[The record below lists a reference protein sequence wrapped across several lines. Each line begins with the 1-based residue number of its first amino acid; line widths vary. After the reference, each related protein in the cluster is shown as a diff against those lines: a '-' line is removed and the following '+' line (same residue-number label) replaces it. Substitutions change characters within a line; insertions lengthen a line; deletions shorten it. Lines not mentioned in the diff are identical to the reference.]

1 MKKNQKIFC
10 LLQKVLYVAN
20 HYKDID
26 VTSEKK
32 SLFGTFYTGIYETG
46 S

>member
-10 LLQKVLYVAN
+10 LLQKILYLAN

-32 SLFGTFYTGIYETG
+32 SVFGTFYTGNNETG
-46 S
+46 T